1 MSEREEYSVWV
12 FFPDGTHHA
21 VLRWVDAKTAVEKAK
36 SQTETIGARI
46 GTTVR
51 IIITD
56 GGDLTCF
63 EWKYGEGVTYPKPG
77 EPPDPDC

>member
-1 MSEREEYSVWV
+1 MSDGEFSVYV
-12 FFPDGTHHA
+12 FFPDGSYEA

-46 GTTVR
+46 GTTQR

-56 GGDLTCF
+56 GGDITVF
-63 EWKYGEGVTYPKPG
+63 EWRFGEGVTYPKPG
-77 EPPDPDC
+77 QPPDPNC